1 MGRIKILNI
10 NKQVQRNQLSPGSK
24 LFIKLIN
31 LNLLQIG
38 ELIDKELIENPC
50 LEEVRAKENSQDTNL
65 SLTKVS
71 KSHSEEPAFNEN
83 IIEDKTITINDYLLR
98 QLRYFDLEKN
108 KQKILYS
115 LIELIDEDGF
125 LNYPNDEIVEIIS
138 EQTGLNT
145 DNIIIEEIILWAQRN
160 FDPSGIFS
168 RSISES
174 LIVQLELKNNKN
186 LSFYSELINNHLEDL
201 GSEKFKLVA
210 KRMDVETSFV
220 ESCFNA
226 ISELEPWPARN
237 FIKDQNEK
245 FYSEPEAFIYEYNN
259 QLQVQINKNF
269 RTFEISSYYE
279 NMLTK
284 NTNIDKEV
292 EDYIKSR
299 IKDGKTLMKTILER
313 NEIYTKV
320 LKTIVD
326 IQSDFIIKGDRYLK
340 PLKLSD
346 IASIVGTHESTISRI
361 TSNKYVSTPRGTIN
375 MKSFFSNKIDSE
387 DGSSSIAVKD
397 ILDEIVNEEDK
408 KNPYADEE
416 LKDMLSEKGINISRR
431 TIAKYR
437 KMLKIPSSFKRR
449 IK

>member
-1 MGRIKILNI
+1 
-10 NKQVQRNQLSPGSK
+10 
-24 LFIKLIN
+24 
-31 LNLLQIG
+31 
-38 ELIDKELIENPC
+38 
-50 LEEVRAKENSQDTNL
+50 
-65 SLTKVS
+65 
-71 KSHSEEPAFNEN
+71 
-83 IIEDKTITINDYLLR
+83 
-98 QLRYFDLEKN
+98 
-108 KQKILYS
+108 
-115 LIELIDEDGF
+115 
-125 LNYPNDEIVEIIS
+125 
-138 EQTGLNT
+138 
-145 DNIIIEEIILWAQRN
+145 
-160 FDPSGIFS
+160 
-168 RSISES
+168 
-174 LIVQLELKNNKN
+174 
-186 LSFYSELINNHLEDL
+186 
-201 GSEKFKLVA
+201 
-210 KRMDVETSFV
+210 
-220 ESCFNA
+220 
-226 ISELEPWPARN
+226 
-237 FIKDQNEK
+237 
-245 FYSEPEAFIYEYNN
+245 
-259 QLQVQINKNF
+259 
-269 RTFEISSYYE
+269 
-279 NMLTK
+279 MLTK

-375 MKSFFSNKIDSE
+375 MKYFFSNKIDCE
-387 DGSSSIAVKD
+387 DGASSIAVKD

>member
-1 MGRIKILNI
+1 
-10 NKQVQRNQLSPGSK
+10 
-24 LFIKLIN
+24 
-31 LNLLQIG
+31 
-38 ELIDKELIENPC
+38 
-50 LEEVRAKENSQDTNL
+50 
-65 SLTKVS
+65 
-71 KSHSEEPAFNEN
+71 
-83 IIEDKTITINDYLLR
+83 
-98 QLRYFDLEKN
+98 
-108 KQKILYS
+108 
-115 LIELIDEDGF
+115 
-125 LNYPNDEIVEIIS
+125 
-138 EQTGLNT
+138 
-145 DNIIIEEIILWAQRN
+145 
-160 FDPSGIFS
+160 
-168 RSISES
+168 
-174 LIVQLELKNNKN
+174 
-186 LSFYSELINNHLEDL
+186 
-201 GSEKFKLVA
+201 
-210 KRMDVETSFV
+210 
-220 ESCFNA
+220 
-226 ISELEPWPARN
+226 
-237 FIKDQNEK
+237 
-245 FYSEPEAFIYEYNN
+245 
-259 QLQVQINKNF
+259 
-269 RTFEISSYYE
+269 
-279 NMLTK
+279 MLTK

-375 MKSFFSNKIDSE
+375 MKSFFSNKIDCE
-387 DGSSSIAVKD
+387 DGASSIAVKD